1 MGHHNRHYS
10 GDRYANAGVWGK
22 PTSTAN
28 FCEEDYAVTLYI
40 AEFINTL
47 TNLAYSKCP
56 WLKLHL
62 LPVRLLTAQVYFA
75 IRYPGPRAP
84 SKKGGPAPPPS
95 WKHPDVFSIS
105 LWVLGALS
113 FTFHATLKHSTQYGD
128 ELAML
133 VLGGALMHGSYGPR
147 SWTAGIV
154 SWSLVT
160 VASAL
165 YLKTGQIL
173 HQVWAFQAMIFVVGV
188 RTFYLILG
196 DRRTAQGTP
205 VLKYPTRMYLVRYAW
220 SLATLGFG
228 YFLWHVDLEGCGPL
242 RELRAFVG
250 LPWAWLLELHGWWH
264 VLTALGASLYIRL
277 LRDLEP

>member
-1 MGHHNRHYS
+1 MGHHNRHFA
-10 GDRYANAGVWGK
+10 GDPYANKGVWGP

-47 TNLAYSKCP
+47 TNLAYI
-56 WLKLHL
+56 
-62 LPVRLLTAQVYFA
+62 YFA

-84 SKKGGPAPPPS
+84 SKKGGPTPPPS

-105 LWVLGALS
+105 LWVLGILS
-113 FTFHATLKHSTQYGD
+113 FAFHATLKHTTQYGD

-133 VLGGALMHGSYGPR
+133 VLGGALLQGSWGPR
-147 SWTAGIV
+147 SWVAGGVAWSITAA
-154 SWSLVT
+154 
-160 VASAL
+160 ASAL

-173 HQVWAFQAMIFVVGV
+173 HQVWSFQGMILVVGL

-196 DRRTAQGTP
+196 DRTTRGKPALP
-205 VLKYPTRMYLVRYAW
+205 YPTRVYLVRYTW
-220 SLATLGFG
+220 SMAALFFG
-228 YFLWHVDLEGCGPL
+228 YFLWHVDLERCSVL
-242 RELRAFVG
+242 RSYRAAVG

-264 VLTALGASLYIRL
+264 VLTALGASLYVRL
-277 LRDLEP
+277 LRDLDP

>member
-1 MGHHNRHYS
+1 MGHHNRHFS

-47 TNLAYSKCP
+47 TNLAYI
-56 WLKLHL
+56 
-62 LPVRLLTAQVYFA
+62 YFA

-84 SKKGGPAPPPS
+84 SKNKKGSPAPPPS
-95 WKHPDVFSIS
+95 WKHPDVFSVS
-105 LWVLGALS
+105 LWVLGILS
-113 FTFHATLKHSTQYGD
+113 FTFHATLKHATQYGD

-147 SWTAGIV
+147 SWTAGLV
-154 SWSLVT
+154 SWSLVAA
-160 VASAL
+160 ASAL

-173 HQVWAFQAMIFVVGV
+173 HQVWAFQAMIFVSGV

-196 DRRTAQGTP
+196 DRAGASP
-205 VLKYPTRMYLVRYAW
+205 ALKFSTRVYLVRYAW
-220 SLATLGFG
+220 ALVTLFVA
-228 YFLWHVDLEGCGPL
+228 YFLWHVDLEGCGAL
-242 RELRAFVG
+242 REYRAAVG

-277 LRDLEP
+277 LRDLDP